1 MSETEENNRLR
12 VAEAEAMALVLQ
24 HESVI
29 DRLRAELDTAKKE
42 RDEARKLAEFW
53 FDAVCDPRE
62 REEWLL
68 PWESD
73 NE

>member
-29 DRLRAELDTAKKE
+29 DRLRAELETVKQD
-42 RDEARKLAEFW
+42 RDEARRLAEQW
-53 FDAVCDPRE
+53 RDEACDPTNLA
-62 REEWLL
+62 EWHFGL
-68 PWESD
+68 PWER
-73 NE
+73 